1 MCGFAFISGYKDSY
15 TSNISEILSALHH
28 RGPDNSEF
36 ISQKRFSLGSC
47 RLSIFDHS
55 EKGKMPMKD
64 KTGRYYIVYNGEI
77 YNFKQLKKQFN
88 ISTVSE
94 TDTEVLL
101 ELFIKLGKK
110 SLNYLNGIFSFIIY
124 DQKNNSLFA
133 ARDRL
138 GVKPFFY
145 YHNSRE
151 FIISSEI
158 KGILT
163 QKQNSNIS
171 ELNMIQVS
179 TYLKTTFYDYG
190 ESTFYK
196 NIKQLPQGHY
206 FEYDIYKNKLD
217 IKKYWDLNFNKKIS
231 NQNIYDQFEY
241 DLLNSFKLQ
250 LGSDTDIAV
259 NISSGIDS
267 KLMVKVLKKLNL
279 KKVIYNSYYFDS
291 KQYSEKEN
299 LEEFAKK
306 EDIEVNFFK
315 ITPEDIIKNFD
326 EVFLSQDEPFP
337 GVPTIAKHLLI
348 KRSSQKKTKV
358 ILEAQ
363 GGDDFAGGYKYIFPF
378 YLLSLSREKKY
389 IKYINEFLFFMF
401 KEKMSLLNMF
411 KFINNSKKSFFEGGI
426 SADGSIAIEDIF
438 THNLNVDCDLLDNLN
453 KIDNKKISY
462 LKKIIYRDLFF
473 CKLPRILRSCD
484 RASMYNSKELRVPL
498 LDHNIVEF
506 FFNLEDDNIIRNG
519 DLRYFYREFCK
530 KKFNIKESFLKKI
543 YVSDP
548 QTKWIKNELYDWAYD
563 NLSCKSFKLGE
574 FVDQKKLLL
583 SFTNFKNNKYIQN
596 SNIYWQVINL
606 QKLFSLKN

>member
-1 MCGFAFISGYKDSY
+1 MCGFAFIGGYKDNYS
-15 TSNISEILSALHH
+15 SNIKEILSAIHH
-28 RGPDNSEF
+28 RGPDSTEF
-36 ISQKRFSLGSC
+36 ISEKGFSLGSC

-64 KTGRYYIVYNGEI
+64 KTGRYCIVYNGEI

-88 ISTVSE
+88 ISTISE

-101 ELFIKLGKK
+101 ELFIKLGRK
-110 SLNYLNGIFSFIIY
+110 SLNYLNGIFSFVIY
-124 DQKNNSLFA
+124 DQKNNSLFG

-145 YHNSRE
+145 YQNLKE

-163 QKQNSNIS
+163 QKQNPNIS
-171 ELNMIQVS
+171 DLNMTQVS

-190 ESTFYK
+190 KSTFYK

-206 FEYDIYKNKLD
+206 FEYDINKNIINID
-217 IKKYWDLNFNKKIS
+217 RYWDLNFHKEASDK
-231 NQNIYDQFEY
+231 NIFDQFEY
-241 DLLNSFKLQ
+241 LLLNSFKLQ

-267 KLMVKVLKKLNL
+267 KLMVRVLKKLNL
-279 KKVIYNSYYFDS
+279 RKVNYNSYYFDS
-291 KQYSEKEN
+291 KQFSEKEN
-299 LEEFAKK
+299 LEEFARS
-306 EDIEVNFFK
+306 ENIQVNFFK
-315 ITPEDIIKNFD
+315 ITPDDVIKNFN

-348 KRSSQKKTKV
+348 KRSSEKKTKV

-389 IKYINEFLFFMF
+389 IKYAKEFLSFML
-401 KEKMSLLNMF
+401 KEKISIFNML
-411 KFINNSKKSFFEGGI
+411 KFLENSQNSFFNGGI
-426 SADGSIAIEDIF
+426 SADGSIAVENIF
-438 THNLNVDCDLLDNLN
+438 KSKLEVDLNFLDDLS
-453 KIDNKKISY
+453 KIDKKNFSY

-484 RASMYNSKELRVPL
+484 RASMYSSKELRVPL

-506 FFNLEDDNIIRNG
+506 FFNLEDDNIIHNG
-519 DLRYFYREFCK
+519 NLRYFYREFCK
-530 KKFNIKESFLKKI
+530 KKFKIKKSFVKKI

-548 QTKWIKNELYDWAYD
+548 QTKWMKNELYDWAYD
-563 NLSCKSFKLGE
+563 ILSCKSFKLGE
-574 FVDQKKLLL
+574 FIDQKKLLI
-583 SFTNFKNNKYIQN
+583 SFEKFKNDKLIQN
-596 SNIYWQVINL
+596 SNIYWQIINL
-606 QKLFSLKN
+606 QKLFSL